1 MNVTNDSTDNLL
13 SGNDNTNSRKPVIRA
28 GQARPQIRG
37 KKTYPKKRVK
47 INNTKTTANTAVSP
61 VADPD
66 QEYMKRNRRGKKKWG
81 KKTTPGLSPNETKQA
96 KSTTRPTVKP
106 INKQNQSKNRST
118 AQVHNKKA
126 KTFRPLAA
134 NTLRVIPIG
143 GCEEVGRNM
152 TVFEYGNDII
162 IIDMGLQWPEEDMP
176 GIDYI
181 IPNIEYLKGK
191 EKNIRGVII
200 THGHYDHIGAIPHLI
215 PKLGHPTIYGT
226 PLTLGIIAKRQE
238 DFKGREAL
246 NLKSITT
253 SNKLVLGKFKI
264 SFFGVS
270 HNIPGSVGV
279 IIDTPSGKI
288 VHTGDFKLDAKASGD
303 APTEMAKIKALGS
316 QHVIALMADSTN
328 APQTGHQLTEGDIQN
343 NIDEILKQSP
353 GRTIIGTFAS
363 LLGRIQQI
371 IWAAE
376 KINKKVVIEGF
387 SMKRNVELAQQ
398 LGYMKV
404 KKDTLIQLKDM
415 KNYPSNRIIIM
426 CTGAQGED
434 NAVLMR
440 IATNEHRTLK
450 VERGDTIV
458 FSSSVIPGN
467 ERSVQRL
474 KDYLYRKGAEVINY
488 QMMDVHAG
496 GHAKQEDLLEMAKMV
511 NPKYHIPVYG
521 NHSFLKMHAKVA
533 QRAGIPE
540 SRIFIPDN
548 GQIIEF
554 DINGNGVLT
563 KDKVP
568 AEYVFVDGLGVGDV
582 SHVVLRD
589 RKMMAEDGMVVVI
602 ATIGKNGKLMHSPD
616 IISRGFIYMRENKD
630 IVETIRTKVKNIVNE
645 HNKTNGKINDTYI
658 KESLRNSLG
667 QFIFQK
673 TERRPMILPVV
684 IEV

>member
-1 MNVTNDSTDNLL
+1 MNAMKDSTDNLL
-13 SGNDNTNSRKPVIRA
+13 SNTSNTN
-28 GQARPQIRG
+28 
-37 KKTYPKKRVK
+37 KKTRPKKRPVVS
-47 INNTKTTANTAVSP
+47 NNKVVNTTTKNTNP
-61 VADPD
+61 
-66 QEYMKRNRRGKKKWG
+66 QKKKKRNWPKK
-81 KKTTPGLSPNETKQA
+81 A
-96 KSTTRPTVKP
+96 
-106 INKQNQSKNRST
+106 KQNQTQTK
-118 AQVHNKKA
+118 QNKTKQNHQKPKETSYTKVA
-126 KTFRPLAA
+126 KVTKPLAA
-134 NTLRVIPIG
+134 NTLRIIPIG

-152 TVFEYGNDII
+152 TAFEYGNDII

-215 PKLGHPTIYGT
+215 PKMGHPTIYGT

-238 DFKGREAL
+238 DFKGEKSL
-246 NLKSITT
+246 NLKSIAADT
-253 SNKLVLGKFKI
+253 KLALGKFRL

-270 HNIPGSVGV
+270 HNIPGSLGVVIDSPVGKV
-279 IIDTPSGKI
+279 

-303 APTEMAKIKALGS
+303 APTEMAKIKALGK
-316 QHVIALMADSTN
+316 QNILALMADSTN
-328 APQTGHQLTEGDIQN
+328 APQTGHQLTEGDIQS
-343 NIDEILKQSP
+343 NIDDILAQAP
-353 GRTIIGTFAS
+353 GRTIVGTFAS

-404 KKDTLIQLKDM
+404 KKGTIIQLKDM
-415 KNYPSNRIIIM
+415 KNYPDNKIIIM

-440 IATNEHRTLK
+440 IATNEHRVLK

-488 QMMDVHAG
+488 KMMDVHAG
-496 GHAKQEDLLEMAKMV
+496 GHAKQEDLFEMIQMV
-511 NPKYHIPVYG
+511 KPKYHIPVYG
-521 NHSFLKMHAKVA
+521 NHSFLKIHGKVA

-540 SRIFIPDN
+540 ERIFIPDN
-548 GQIIEF
+548 GQFIEF
-554 DINGNGVLT
+554 DNKGKGTLT
-563 KDKVP
+563 NEK
-568 AEYVFVDGLGVGDV
+568 ANSEYVFVDGLGVGDV

-602 ATIGKNGKLMHSPD
+602 ATIGKNGKLIHSPD
-616 IISRGFIYMRENKD
+616 IISRGFIYMRENKE

-658 KESLRNSLG
+658 KESLRNDLG

-673 TERRPMILPVV
+673 TKRRPMILPVV

>member
-1 MNVTNDSTDNLL
+1 MNAMKDSTDNLL
-13 SGNDNTNSRKPVIRA
+13 SATNGTKKKTRPIPQKAKAPKQGNRPKFNRTKTKTANKAVNPTQKQGAKQKQNPRVAKNINTAQAQGNT
-28 GQARPQIRG
+28 ARPKG
-37 KKTYPKKRVK
+37 KK
-47 INNTKTTANTAVSP
+47 S
-61 VADPD
+61 
-66 QEYMKRNRRGKKKWG
+66 NR
-81 KKTTPGLSPNETKQA
+81 KQGQMM
-96 KSTTRPTVKP
+96 PKP
-106 INKQNQSKNRST
+106 IR
-118 AQVHNKKA
+118 KA
-126 KTFRPLAA
+126 GPIQTKGDKVTPLAA
-134 NTLRVIPIG
+134 NKLRIVPLG

-162 IIDMGLQWPEEDMP
+162 IVDMGLQWPEEDMP

-215 PKLGHPTIYGT
+215 PKMGHPTIYGT

-238 DFKGREAL
+238 DFKGEKSL
-246 NLKSITT
+246 KLKSITT
-253 SNKLVLGKFKI
+253 SNKLVLGKFRI

-279 IIDTPSGKI
+279 IIDTPSGKV
-288 VHTGDFKLDAKASGD
+288 VHTGDFKLDAKSSGD
-303 APTEMAKIKALGS
+303 APTEIAKIKALGN
-316 QHVIALMADSTN
+316 QNVIALMADSTN
-328 APQTGHQLTEGDIQN
+328 APQTGHQLSEGDIQG
-343 NIDEILKQSP
+343 NIDEILKQAT
-353 GRTIIGTFAS
+353 GRTIVGTFAS

-376 KINKKVVIEGF
+376 KINKKIVVEGF

-404 KKDTLIQLKDM
+404 KKGTIIQLKDM
-415 KNYPSNRIIIM
+415 KDYPDNKIIIM

-440 IATNEHRTLK
+440 IATNEHRVLK

-474 KDYLYRKGAEVINY
+474 KDNLYRKGAEVINY
-488 QMMDVHAG
+488 KMMDVHAG
-496 GHAKQEDLLEMAKMV
+496 GHAKQEDLFEMIQMV
-511 NPKYHIPVYG
+511 KPKYHVPVYG
-521 NHSFLKMHAKVA
+521 NHSFLKIHGKVA
-533 QRAGIPE
+533 ERAGIPVDQ
-540 SRIFIPDN
+540 IFIPDN
-548 GQIIEF
+548 GQIMEF
-554 DINGNGVLT
+554 DNRGHGVLT
-563 KDKVP
+563 KEK
-568 AEYVFVDGLGVGDV
+568 ANSEYIFVDGLGVGDV

-589 RKMMAEDGMVVVI
+589 RKMMSEDGMVVVI
-602 ATIGKNGKLMHSPD
+602 ATIGKNGKLIHSPD
-616 IISRGFIYMRENKD
+616 IISRGFIYMRENKE
-630 IVETIRTKVKNIVNE
+630 IVETIRTKVKNIVND
-645 HNKTNGKINDTYI
+645 HNKTNGKINDVYI
-658 KESLRNSLG
+658 KESLRNDLG

-673 TERRPMILPVV
+673 TKRRPMILPVL

>member
-1 MNVTNDSTDNLL
+1 MNAMKDSTDNLL
-13 SGNDNTNSRKPVIRA
+13 SGTEGTK
-28 GQARPQIRG
+28 
-37 KKTYPKKRVK
+37 KKTHPNPRKAGSTSQAKRVQFNRTKNKTNKKKTQGPKVKTIGNQNKNKTQGPKTPVHQVDTGSNKAKKKRKFKHAKKV
-47 INNTKTTANTAVSP
+47 NKT
-61 VADPD
+61 
-66 QEYMKRNRRGKKKWG
+66 
-81 KKTTPGLSPNETKQA
+81 
-96 KSTTRPTVKP
+96 
-106 INKQNQSKNRST
+106 
-118 AQVHNKKA
+118 NKKPARHAGGKPQGPRKKSGKTISPLGA
-126 KTFRPLAA
+126 KK
-134 NTLRVIPIG
+134 LRIIPIG

-152 TVFEYGNDII
+152 TIFEYGNDII
-162 IIDMGLQWPEEDMP
+162 VVDMGLQWPEEDMP

-215 PKLGHPTIYGT
+215 PKMGHPTIYGT
-226 PLTLGIIAKRQE
+226 PLTLGIITKRQE
-238 DFKGREAL
+238 DFKGEKSL
-246 NLKSITT
+246 KLKSITT
-253 SNKLVLGKFKI
+253 ATKLALGKFRI

-279 IIDTPSGKI
+279 IIDTPNGKV
-288 VHTGDFKLDAKASGD
+288 VHTGDFKLDPKSSGD
-303 APTEMAKIKALGS
+303 APTEIAKIKALAKEN
-316 QHVIALMADSTN
+316 VIALMADSTN

-343 NIDEILKQSP
+343 NIDEILKKAP
-353 GRTIIGTFAS
+353 GRTIVGTFAS

-404 KKDTLIQLKDM
+404 KKGTLIQLKDM
-415 KNYPSNRIIIM
+415 RDYPDNKILIM

-440 IATNEHRTLK
+440 IATNEHRVLK
-450 VERGDTIV
+450 VEKGDTII

-474 KDYLYRKGAEVINY
+474 KDNLYRKGAEVINY
-488 QMMDVHAG
+488 KMMDVHAG
-496 GHAKQEDLLEMAKMV
+496 GHAKQEDLYEMIQMV
-511 NPKYHIPVYG
+511 KPKYHIPVYG
-521 NHSFLKMHAKVA
+521 NHSFLKIHGKVA
-533 QRAGIPE
+533 ERAGIPVNQ
-540 SRIFIPDN
+540 IFIPDN

-554 DINGNGVLT
+554 DAKGNGTLT
-563 KDKVP
+563 KEK
-568 AEYVFVDGLGVGDV
+568 ANSEYIFVDGLGVGDV

-589 RKMMAEDGMVVVI
+589 RRMMSEDGMVVVI
-602 ATIGKNGKLMHSPD
+602 ATIGKNGKLIHSPD
-616 IISRGFIYMRENKD
+616 IISRGFIYMRENKE
-630 IVETIRTKVKNIVNE
+630 IVESIRTKVKNIVNE
-645 HNKTNGKINDTYI
+645 HNKTNGKINDVYI

-673 TERRPMILPVV
+673 TKRRPMILPVL